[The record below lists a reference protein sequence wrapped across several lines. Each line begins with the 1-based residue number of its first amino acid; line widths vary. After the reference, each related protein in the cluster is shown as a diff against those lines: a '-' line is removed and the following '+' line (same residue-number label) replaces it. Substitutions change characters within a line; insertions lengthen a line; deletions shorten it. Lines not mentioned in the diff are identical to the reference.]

1 MTHLAFPQIYSACS
15 GPGVLF
21 LTSGSNHFGSF
32 IFNFLSGCFNTECS
46 SPVSIKK
53 SMGVSFTIRV
63 TLGSGRVSEPHL
75 PYSSSFRVRTLG
87 ALPFFFGHSRAQCPS
102 LKSSG
107 QIFFFQVW
115 VPCCPGTLSVY
126 SLACSF
132 LHVSLLLRPK
142 SCLNSSP
149 VFFPSYSPSVSLL

>member
-1 MTHLAFPQIYSACS
+1 M
-15 GPGVLF
+15 VLLF
-21 LTSGSNHFGSF
+21 
-32 IFNFLSGCFNTECS
+32 FNFLSGCFNTECS
-46 SPVSIKK
+46 APVSIKK

-63 TLGSGRVSEPHL
+63 TLGLGRESEPHL
-75 PYSSSFRVRTLG
+75 PYLSSFKVRTLG
-87 ALPFFFGHSRAQCPS
+87 ALPFGGGILVPNVLFPCNRHIGPS

-115 VPCCPGTLSVY
+115 VPCCPGTLSIY

-132 LHVSLLLRPK
+132 LYVPLLLRPK

-149 VFFPSYSPSVSLL
+149 VFFPSYSPLGYTFCASLTKSCKAMACNL